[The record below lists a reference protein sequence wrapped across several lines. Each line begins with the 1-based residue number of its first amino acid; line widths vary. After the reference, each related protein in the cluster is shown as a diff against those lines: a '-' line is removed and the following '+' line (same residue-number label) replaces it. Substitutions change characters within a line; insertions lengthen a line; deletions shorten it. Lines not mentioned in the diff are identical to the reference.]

1 MTLSQFSAGLDRW
14 GAGLAR
20 WPECDRRAATSL
32 LERSAEA
39 QAMMIAAV
47 RLDAFIRVHDP
58 AQAVGDDALP
68 RVMNSVMA
76 SLPKVAPARRSW
88 LGRSWLAGLG
98 EWLGSMDG
106 GREWLPRFA
115 MSMATAA
122 VLGLVVG
129 DHLVVNGGQQVSP
142 IEALAMSNTY
152 MPLELR

>member
-14 GAGLAR
+14 GAGLAH
-20 WPECDRRAATSL
+20 WPECERRAATSL
-32 LERSAEA
+32 LESSAEA
-39 QAMMIAAV
+39 QAMIIAAV
-47 RLDAFIRVHDP
+47 RLEAFIRVHDP
-58 AQAVGDDALP
+58 AQAVGDDALL

-76 SLPKVAPARRSW
+76 GLPKGAPARRC
-88 LGRSWLAGLG
+88 GLAGLR

-106 GREWLPRFA
+106 GREWLPRLA
-115 MSMATAA
+115 MSVATAA

-142 IEALAMSNTY
+142 IEALAVSNTY